1 MLNKKGNLIEMVK
14 NGVFEMR
21 FEDIKRI
28 NLIYIYI
35 LIGLILIIGLGFI
48 WIERLYE
55 NEQINLFSIFLT
67 LE

>member
-1 MLNKKGNLIEMVK
+1 MVK

>member
-1 MLNKKGNLIEMVK
+1 MLNNKGNLIEMVK

>member
-1 MLNKKGNLIEMVK
+1 VLNKKGNLIEMVK

>member
-1 MLNKKGNLIEMVK
+1 MLNNKANLIEMVK

-35 LIGLILIIGLGFI
+35 LIGLILIIGLGYI

-67 LE
+67 L